1 MFSGKKDKKDETL
14 VDKLATFGRRRRI
27 KEAEEAQ
34 NLVKEGVIAIDSPD
48 QPINTELLPSE
59 YILEENEER
68 CMIESSS
75 REDPNVKEYIH
86 KLIEWINDELVV
98 DRILV
103 KNIEEDLYDGQ
114 VLGKLIEK
122 LADIKLEI
130 VELTQTEE
138 GQKQKLKIVLGA
150 INHVLNIS
158 SSQAKWTVE
167 SIRGKDLLAII
178 SILSAMARRFA
189 PRSVI
194 LSLPQ
199 GAILTSL
206 SVRKVEGMLQIQ
218 RTNHTLGLSTD
229 ENRMTDNQLISD
241 DLSMAI
247 GKKRRDAFDTL
258 FEHAPQKLEV
268 VEKSLLTFARKHLNI
283 LGIDVYDLE
292 KQFND
297 GVYLILLMGQLE
309 NYFIPLYAYNYHPQ
323 SFEEKMPECPSL
335 SL

>member
-167 SIRGKDLLAII
+167 CKNFFLTIKI
-178 SILSAMARRFA
+178 M
-189 PRSVI
+189 
-194 LSLPQ
+194 LP
-199 GAILTSL
+199 
-206 SVRKVEGMLQIQ
+206 
-218 RTNHTLGLSTD
+218 N
-229 ENRMTDNQLISD
+229 
-241 DLSMAI
+241 
-247 GKKRRDAFDTL
+247 
-258 FEHAPQKLEV
+258 
-268 VEKSLLTFARKHLNI
+268 
-283 LGIDVYDLE
+283 
-292 KQFND
+292 
-297 GVYLILLMGQLE
+297 
-309 NYFIPLYAYNYHPQ
+309 
-323 SFEEKMPECPSL
+323 
-335 SL
+335 